1 MELYLFD
8 VYKTIQS
15 GLYKFNKI
23 AWDKKCPISIKRWDI
38 KCPKTVYTSEKE
50 KLS

>member
-8 VYKTIQS
+8 VYKTIQAA
-15 GLYKFNKI
+15 LYKFNKTT
-23 AWDKKCPISIKRWDI
+23 WDKKCPISIKRWDI